1 MISLLFPFWVF
12 IFVSCRSIIFRAL
25 LLLPSTSCDSRLLAC
40 RRISSLLNFNLF
52 GTFLPFDDVRHFEVA
67 RADYGLCRP
76 SLYVEIQAVELAA
89 DGPDKL
95 IHNIC

>member
-1 MISLLFPFWVF
+1 MLSLLFPFLVF
-12 IFVSCRSIIFRAL
+12 IVVSGRSIIFRAL
-25 LLLPSTSCDSRLLAC
+25 LLPSTSCYSRCLAC
-40 RRISSLLNFNLF
+40 LGLPSLLNFYLF

-76 SLYVEIQAVELAA
+76 SLYVEIQVVELAA